1 MSLKPSNLHYGV
13 DETPPLWVTFIL
25 GLQHISVMAT
35 AWVFPVIVGS
45 KSGATSLQIANLVS
59 MSILAGG
66 IGIMLQALHSG
77 PVGSGYL
84 CPQVCGPSYLSASML
99 AARMGGIPL
108 VLGMTMCAGS
118 IESLFSRAIKRLRFM
133 FPVEV
138 TGLIVA
144 MVGITI
150 IRVASSY
157 FLALGEIDQAKG
169 IFVSCITLAMMVGLN
184 VWGKGKLKMFCVLI
198 SMGVGYAA
206 SYALGILTDDHLSNI
221 SQAPSLSFPLSG
233 HPGWSFDPYLI
244 GPFIIAMLCSSL
256 KTVGDLT
263 TCQKINDAEWKRPD
277 MANISKGILADG
289 ICCFSAGLL
298 GGFGQSTSSSNV
310 GLSIATGATSR
321 AIAYGSGVLMIVL
334 AFCPKLGA
342 VFAVMPKP
350 VMGALLIFVICFMV
364 IAGMQIMMSRMM
376 DARKTFVVGLSFI
389 FGISVDIIPDV
400 YTHVHPWIHPIFS
413 SSLSTA
419 TVSAIVLN
427 LIFRIGIAKK
437 VSLVIELGGD
447 AAEKI
452 FTFMDRQGGAWGAR
466 KEIINKAQAS
476 LNEFVEV
483 ATVQNLV
490 RGAVTMEVSF
500 DEYNLDV
507 DIQYRGRL
515 IEISEL
521 KPSPEELYERP
532 EALVQLAGFLIRQF
546 ADKVSAQ
553 EKDGD
558 CLLRLHFEH

>member
-169 IFVSCITLAMMVGLN
+169 IFVSCIHRGFKRGSALVGLDRRHCPQ
-184 VWGKGKLKMFCVLI
+184 L
-198 SMGVGYAA
+198 
-206 SYALGILTDDHLSNI
+206 H
-221 SQAPSLSFPLSG
+221 
-233 HPGWSFDPYLI
+233 
-244 GPFIIAMLCSSL
+244 
-256 KTVGDLT
+256 
-263 TCQKINDAEWKRPD
+263 
-277 MANISKGILADG
+277 
-289 ICCFSAGLL
+289 GLRL
-298 GGFGQSTSSSNV
+298 YR
-310 GLSIATGATSR
+310 TSR
-321 AIAYGSGVLMIVL
+321 
-334 AFCPKLGA
+334 
-342 VFAVMPKP
+342 
-350 VMGALLIFVICFMV
+350 
-364 IAGMQIMMSRMM
+364 
-376 DARKTFVVGLSFI
+376 
-389 FGISVDIIPDV
+389 
-400 YTHVHPWIHPIFS
+400 
-413 SSLSTA
+413 
-419 TVSAIVLN
+419 
-427 LIFRIGIAKK
+427 
-437 VSLVIELGGD
+437 
-447 AAEKI
+447 
-452 FTFMDRQGGAWGAR
+452 
-466 KEIINKAQAS
+466 
-476 LNEFVEV
+476 
-483 ATVQNLV
+483 
-490 RGAVTMEVSF
+490 
-500 DEYNLDV
+500 
-507 DIQYRGRL
+507 
-515 IEISEL
+515 
-521 KPSPEELYERP
+521 
-532 EALVQLAGFLIRQF
+532 
-546 ADKVSAQ
+546 
-553 EKDGD
+553 
-558 CLLRLHFEH
+558 